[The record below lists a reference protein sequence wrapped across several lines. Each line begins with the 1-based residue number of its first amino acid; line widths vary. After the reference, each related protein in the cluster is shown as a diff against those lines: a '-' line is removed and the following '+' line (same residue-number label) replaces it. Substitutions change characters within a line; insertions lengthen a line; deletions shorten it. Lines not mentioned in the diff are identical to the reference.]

1 MKKLKH
7 SSLNNISH
15 VLPILSTSEKKRT
28 SRGRPQP
35 FKTMFYR
42 LRRETK
48 NSNIPTL
55 KNIEQ
60 EDTQGTTGC
69 FLSCG
74 IQRRKVSLDDLLSFT
89 ATLKF
94 SCFLYILYILQQNPG
109 NSNSEGKPKTVGL
122 SRSIEQSI
130 SCVNKEQLM
139 ILSTQVYST
148 I

>member
-1 MKKLKH
+1 MSMKKLKH

-94 SCFLYILYILQQNPG
+94 SCFLYILY
-109 NSNSEGKPKTVGL
+109 EGKPKTVGL

>member
-1 MKKLKH
+1 MKRLKH

-42 LRRETK
+42 LRTETK

-94 SCFLYILYILQQNPG
+94 SCFLYILYILRQNPVTRTPKG
-109 NSNSEGKPKTVGL
+109 NQKQWGYRDRLNSQFLVLIKN
-122 SRSIEQSI
+122 S
-130 SCVNKEQLM
+130 
-139 ILSTQVYST
+139 
-148 I
+148 